1 MMPRDD
7 DLVAYL
13 AGDGGGPLS
22 PEEIADL
29 DELRAVLADTST
41 WSEPPPELE
50 DLVVA
55 AIVAEARQA
64 PPVVDLTAVR
74 ESRRRRA
81 VGLGAAILA
90 AAAAV
95 LAFAV
100 FGPDRNQPD
109 FSMSLQATELA
120 PGATGHVDLTK
131 TQSGWRVELD
141 ATGLP
146 RLDNGQFYEAWLK
159 SDTNLL
165 VPIGTFNEGK
175 KVTLWAGVPVT
186 EYKTLT
192 VTIEATDNEQAS
204 SGKRVLVGTVTP

>member
-1 MMPRDD
+1 MPRDD

-13 AGDGGGPLS
+13 AGDDGGPLS

-29 DELRAVLADTST
+29 DELRAVLGDTST

-55 AIVAEARQA
+55 AIVAEARQT
-64 PPVVDLTAVR
+64 PPVVDLSAVR
-74 ESRRRRA
+74 AGRHRRA

-100 FGPDRNQPD
+100 FGPDRQHPD
-109 FSMSLQATELA
+109 FSMSLQATDLA
-120 PGATGHVDLTK
+120 PGASGHVDLTK

-146 RLDNGQFYEAWLK
+146 RLDNGQFYEAWLRNG
-159 SDTNLL
+159 TNVL

-186 EYKTLT
+186 EYKSLT
-192 VTIEATDNEQAS
+192 ITIEATDNDQAS
-204 SGKRVLVGTVTP
+204 SGKRVLIGTVNP

>member
-1 MMPRDD
+1 MPRDD

-29 DELRAVLADTST
+29 NELRAVLGDTST

-50 DLVVA
+50 ELVVA
-55 AIVAEARQA
+55 AIVAEARQV
-64 PPVVDLTAVR
+64 PQVVDLTAVR
-74 ESRRRRA
+74 ERRRRRA
-81 VGLGAAILA
+81 VGVGAAILA
-90 AAAAV
+90 TAAAV
-95 LAFAV
+95 VAFAV
-100 FGPDRNQPD
+100 FGPDRGDRPD
-109 FSMSLQATELA
+109 FSMALQATALA
-120 PGATGHVDLTK
+120 PGATGHADLTK

-159 SDTNLL
+159 KDDVL

-186 EYKTLT
+186 DYKTLT
-192 VTIEATDNEQAS
+192 VTIEATDNNQAS
-204 SGKRVLVGTVTP
+204 SGQRVLVGTVSP